1 MPLLRLREVMDK
13 SNIAFAL
20 VNGILGLYI
29 LVALVLSRVRHSG
42 IDKTDRRRRAD
53 DEHKGS
59 RTWT

>member
-1 MPLLRLREVMDK
+1 MDK

-42 IDKTDRRRRAD
+42 IDKTARRQRAD
-53 DEHKGS
+53 DEAKRS
-59 RTWT
+59 RSWT